1 MNQKKVIIIGGGFAG
16 LAAAKGLANKNLDV
30 TLIDRANHHLFQPL
44 LYQVATAGLSPAN
57 IAQPLRYILRDA
69 ENIRVL
75 WAEVT
80 GIDVSQKSVTTR
92 EDTFNYDYLVVATGA
107 RHSYFG
113 NPQWEQHAPGL
124 KTIEDAVEIRR
135 RIFTAFEI
143 AEKAKSTEEQQA
155 ALTFVV
161 IGGGPTGVEMAG
173 AIGELSRQA
182 LKRDFRKIDPSAS
195 RVIMID
201 AAPRVLPSFDED
213 LSAAAYDDLT
223 ELGVDVRVNKKV
235 THINSTGVT
244 VDGEHI
250 TANTVVWA
258 AGNAA
263 SPLAKMLGAETDRPG
278 RVVVQPDLSIAGHP
292 EVFALG
298 DMSSFSHQTGS
309 PLPGVSPVAMQM
321 GKLAAKNI
329 LALERGQATSTFHYW
344 DKGNMATIGRNRAVA
359 DLHFIKFTGFPA
371 WLAWLFVHLAFLV
384 DLSNQFL
391 VFSQWIYSYMTFGK
405 AARLITNNFRP
416 AVPPAPEAL
425 PAVTTV

>member
-321 GKLAAKNI
+321 GKMAAKNI

>member
-80 GIDVSQKSVTTR
+80 GIDVSKKSVTTR

-344 DKGNMATIGRNRAVA
+344 NKGNMATIGRNRAVA